1 MKIII
6 YIIIKILFFAFV
18 MWLFKEMAQ
27 DVVQHYG
34 CIDGAFWLYGLV
46 MASIFLVKR

>member
-18 MWLFKEMAQ
+18 MWLFKELAE

-34 CIDGAFWLYGLV
+34 YIDGAYWLYGV
-46 MASIFLVKR
+46 TMASIFLVTR